1 MSRIL
6 VTGMSG
12 LVGQSVREKL
22 AVDHELSALNR
33 SDVDGIP
40 TIHASL
46 DDYEGIRPAFDG
58 VDTVVHL
65 AAKITDAVG
74 FDELLAV
81 NVVGTRHVFEAAA
94 DAGVKRIIFTSS
106 GATVSGWERS
116 EPYRS
121 IVAGDYENVSEI
133 PLIDETMATR
143 PANLYASTKVWGE
156 SIARRYAYEHGI
168 TVISLRIGWTSRV
181 DRAENA
187 RQVSVFNSRRDVVQA
202 IECSLTA
209 DIAENYD
216 VFFILSNNRWGYRS
230 IERARKVLGF
240 EPQDSGDD

>member
-33 SDVDGIP
+33 SDLDGIS

-81 NVVGTRHVFEAAA
+81 NVVGTRHVLEAAA
-94 DAGVKRIIFTSS
+94 DAGVKRVIFTSS
-106 GATVSGWERS
+106 GATVSSFSRTLVLAS
-116 EPYRS
+116 
-121 IVAGDYENVSEI
+121 
-133 PLIDETMATR
+133 LI
-143 PANLYASTKVWGE
+143 S
-156 SIARRYAYEHGI
+156 
-168 TVISLRIGWTSRV
+168 
-181 DRAENA
+181 
-187 RQVSVFNSRRDVVQA
+187 
-202 IECSLTA
+202 
-209 DIAENYD
+209 
-216 VFFILSNNRWGYRS
+216 
-230 IERARKVLGF
+230 
-240 EPQDSGDD
+240 